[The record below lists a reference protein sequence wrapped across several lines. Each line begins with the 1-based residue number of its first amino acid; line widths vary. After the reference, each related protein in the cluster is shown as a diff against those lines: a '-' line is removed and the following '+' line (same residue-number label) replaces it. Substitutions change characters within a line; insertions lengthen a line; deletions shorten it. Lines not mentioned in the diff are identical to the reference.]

1 MNVGKAFIGG
11 VRNCVEAEYVIPPC
25 LIAGNLVSYGI
36 QVFLCLT
43 MTFLMAMVDDEFMVN
58 LVSYICVY
66 GVLM

>member
-1 MNVGKAFIGG
+1 MSHK
-11 VRNCVEAEYVIPPC
+11 
-25 LIAGNLVSYGI
+25 
-36 QVFLCLT
+36 CLT